1 MRVRVRV
8 RVCAQGAPPLQA
20 EASPCDEDEE
30 KVERRHAESGDLV
43 ELVIIRLDD
52 LDDLDEGG
60 DRSGEVELE
69 HGLVRVRARVRV
81 RVGAGVGVGVG
92 VRGRA

>member
-1 MRVRVRV
+1 MRARSRVG
-8 RVCAQGAPPLQA
+8 VCAQGAPPLQA

-69 HGLVRVRARVRV
+69 HGLVRVKVRV
-81 RVGAGVGVGVG
+81 RIRGRVGVGVGVG
-92 VRGRA
+92 VRVRG